1 MSLPDNFTGA
11 LLLSVVDFF
20 LSFVFI
26 SFIGIAVMCRK
37 NSQRIKKES
46 RVDYEKVITGN
57 NLELNNGVS
66 ARSLWQ
72 AGNHIR
78 Q

>member
-1 MSLPDNFTGA
+1 
-11 LLLSVVDFF
+11 
-20 LSFVFI
+20 
-26 SFIGIAVMCRK
+26 MCKK

-72 AGNHIR
+72 AGNHSW
-78 Q
+78 

>member
-26 SFIGIAVMCRK
+26 SFIGIAVMRKKNMLSLFIVCSMYQNVTLLLAIKNQGCR
-37 NSQRIKKES
+37 
-46 RVDYEKVITGN
+46 G
-57 NLELNNGVS
+57 
-66 ARSLWQ
+66 
-72 AGNHIR
+72 
-78 Q
+78 